1 MQTRRDVF
9 HAIADP
15 TRREILHLLAGRKM
29 NLNAVADRFDI
40 SRPAIS
46 RHIKVLTECGMVI
59 IKKEGRER
67 YCISNPDPLSEVE
80 AWMKEYRNFWSR
92 SLDALDE
99 FLKERRSTQ
108 KTNNT

>member
-1 MQTRRDVF
+1 METRRDVF

-15 TRREILHLLAGRKM
+15 TRRAILHMLAGKKM

-59 IKKEGRER
+59 IKQEGRER
-67 YCISNPDPLSEVE
+67 YCIANPQPLKEVE
-80 AWMKEYRNFWSR
+80 AWMKTYKDFWAD

-99 FLKERRSTQ
+99 FLKKQRTR
-108 KTNNT
+108 KK